1 MERLVQDPSKLQ
13 SRRREKERKTDVV
26 TSCASQLKNNSVRIL
41 RLNDPKDKINVFFKF
56 YKLNTI
62 PK

>member
-13 SRRREKERKTDVV
+13 SRREKERKTDVV
-26 TSCASQLKNNSVRIL
+26 TSCAPQLKNNSVRIL
-41 RLNDPKDKINVFFKF
+41 RLNDLKDKINVFLKF